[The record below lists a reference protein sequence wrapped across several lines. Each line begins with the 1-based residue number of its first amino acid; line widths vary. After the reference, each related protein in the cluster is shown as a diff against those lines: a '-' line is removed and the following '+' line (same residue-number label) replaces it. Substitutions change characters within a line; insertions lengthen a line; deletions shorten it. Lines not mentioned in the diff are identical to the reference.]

1 MNDQQILELIRI
13 NEHQSKVAKER
24 GESDVAAYHQSAIKA
39 LREKIGACNTSSP
52 SDSNLH
58 GSMKQK

>member
-13 NEHQSKVAKER
+13 NERQSQVAKQR

-39 LREKIGACNTSSP
+39 LRDKIGACNTSSAP
-52 SDSNLH
+52 GSNLH